1 MNLGRVY
8 LLQER
13 TDETIALYQDLV
25 QDGQADADIYL
36 LLGHALLMEDHP
48 VSAETAYRQSLL
60 LHPGHTEAM
69 LGTAKALIRQERY
82 REGLALVGEI
92 LRQEPMNRELWSLR
106 VNAYL
111 AAGEHE
117 KAMQAVELARRLDC
131 ANAEMLATLGDLHLH
146 RDQPGDALSAYEQ
159 AFEDEQP
166 AATRMLRAAEG
177 FLLTG
182 DAKSAERMLT
192 RAEEVL
198 AQQPEMDPDTTR
210 ALLRLQGTLAQQTG
224 DMDAAV
230 KQYEEI
236 LRLDPLDAETMLLL
250 ADIRHDQG
258 QLEEAVMTLERAA
271 RVKGF
276 EADALVR
283 QAQIEVER
291 ERYGRAVELLESAQA
306 FRDQPHVARYL
317 EQVRRLAR

>member
-1 MNLGRVY
+1 
-8 LLQER
+8 
-13 TDETIALYQDLV
+13 
-25 QDGQADADIYL
+25 
-36 LLGHALLMEDHP
+36 
-48 VSAETAYRQSLL
+48 
-60 LHPGHTEAM
+60 
-69 LGTAKALIRQERY
+69 
-82 REGLALVGEI
+82 
-92 LRQEPMNRELWSLR
+92 
-106 VNAYL
+106 
-111 AAGEHE
+111 
-117 KAMQAVELARRLDC
+117 
-131 ANAEMLATLGDLHLH
+131 
-146 RDQPGDALSAYEQ
+146 
-159 AFEDEQP
+159 
-166 AATRMLRAAEG
+166 
-177 FLLTG
+177 
-182 DAKSAERMLT
+182 
-192 RAEEVL
+192 
-198 AQQPEMDPDTTR
+198 MDPDTTR